1 MKTTLMTLLLTVA
14 FLSAGA
20 FANNNHIGPHFA
32 SSGSSTFYK
41 TQG

>member
-1 MKTTLMTLLLTVA
+1 MKTTLMTLFLSVA

-20 FANNNHIGPHFA
+20 FANNNHAGHPYA
-32 SSGSSTFYK
+32 ASGSSTFYK